1 MAAAQSP
8 PLRPFMVQENG
19 DLVQCFQLNLLLLVR
34 GGGGKGGRGGY
45 LEAPEEAGA
54 APQRGPRAGLLLTF
68 IMMLG

>member
-1 MAAAQSP
+1 MFPAKP
-8 PLRPFMVQENG
+8 PAPG
-19 DLVQCFQLNLLLLVR
+19 A

>member
-34 GGGGKGGRGGY
+34 GGGGGGGGAGGGGGGPRGGGG
-45 LEAPEEAGA
+45 APTRGA
-54 APQRGPRAGLLLTF
+54 RGGVRASF
-68 IMMLG
+68 F